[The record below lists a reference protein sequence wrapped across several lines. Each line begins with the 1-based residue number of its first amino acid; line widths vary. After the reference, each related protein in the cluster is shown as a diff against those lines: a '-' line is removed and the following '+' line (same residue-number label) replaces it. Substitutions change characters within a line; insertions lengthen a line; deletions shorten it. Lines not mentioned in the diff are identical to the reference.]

1 MPPKNNS
8 KKGKDDQKKA
18 EAKAKAK
25 KAQKQAEDKT
35 FGLRN
40 KNKSKKVQQQIN
52 QLKGSVAEN
61 QRLEALAKRKAA
73 EKKAAEE
80 AKAEAAKLLQ
90 SSLPP
95 QKVPFGVD
103 PKSVLC
109 ELFKR
114 GICTKGAKCKFSH
127 DLNIDRKT
135 MKRDLYT
142 DNREDEKEE
151 DTIDNWDEEKLRS
164 VIMSKHGNPKTT
176 TDIVC
181 KFFIEAVENGK
192 YGWFWVCPNGGDECK
207 YKHSLPPGFVLKTKE
222 QRRLEKLAADS
233 KPKLTLEDFIETER
247 GNLPKKNLTPITPI
261 TFAKWKK
268 EHVLKRLNDNK
279 KDKRILTGKEI
290 IMKKFSD
297 KFYEEEE
304 ISNDKGTEIDMSAF
318 KKEIEDIDENVKDYG
333 DGRSAFAESQ
343 FAPQENSQQIE
354 NSNTDTESKDTTA
367 TITEDVSE
375 NVPKESQESQTSR
388 ESQDP
393 QVAPTSIEAN

>member
-1 MPPKNNS
+1 MPPKNSS

-90 SSLPP
+90 SSVPP

-127 DLNIDRKT
+127 DINIDRKT
-135 MKRDLYT
+135 MKKDLYT
-142 DNREDEKEE
+142 DVRKEEKEE

-164 VIMSKHGNPKTT
+164 VIKSKHGNPKTT

-192 YGWFWVCPNGGDECK
+192 YGWFWRN
-207 YKHSLPPGFVLKTKE
+207 
-222 QRRLEKLAADS
+222 
-233 KPKLTLEDFIETER
+233 
-247 GNLPKKNLTPITPI
+247 
-261 TFAKWKK
+261 
-268 EHVLKRLNDNK
+268 
-279 KDKRILTGKEI
+279 
-290 IMKKFSD
+290 
-297 KFYEEEE
+297 
-304 ISNDKGTEIDMSAF
+304 
-318 KKEIEDIDENVKDYG
+318 
-333 DGRSAFAESQ
+333 
-343 FAPQENSQQIE
+343 
-354 NSNTDTESKDTTA
+354 
-367 TITEDVSE
+367 
-375 NVPKESQESQTSR
+375 
-388 ESQDP
+388 
-393 QVAPTSIEAN
+393 